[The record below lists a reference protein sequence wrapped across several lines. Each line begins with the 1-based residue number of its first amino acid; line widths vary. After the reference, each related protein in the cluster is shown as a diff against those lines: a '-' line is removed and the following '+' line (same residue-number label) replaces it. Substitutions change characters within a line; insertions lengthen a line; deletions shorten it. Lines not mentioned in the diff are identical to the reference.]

1 MAAILQVNFRWD
13 VPEEVA
19 TGATAADAQPFADR
33 DDVVWKIWIR
43 DPESKTSGGVYLFRD
58 RGEAEAWGRELGAQ
72 LAGREG
78 LSDYRAIAFDIQ
90 EVPTRVTSGPVDVS
104 AAV

>member
-13 VPEEVA
+13 VPEDVA

-43 DPESKTSGGVYLFRD
+43 DPETRTSGGIYLFRE
-58 RGEAEAWGRELGAQ
+58 RAEAEAWGRELGGQ
-72 LAGREG
+72 LVGREG
-78 LSDYRAIAFDIQ
+78 VSDYRATTFDVQ
-90 EVPTRVTSGPVDVS
+90 DEPTRVTSGPVDVS
-104 AAV
+104 VSA

>member
-13 VPEEVA
+13 VPEDVA

-33 DDVVWKIWIR
+33 EDVVWKIWIR
-43 DPESKTSGGVYLFRD
+43 DPQTKTSGGVYLFRERPD
-58 RGEAEAWGRELGAQ
+58 AEAWGRALGEQ

-78 LSDYRAIAFDIQ
+78 VSDYRATAFDIQ
-90 EVPTRVTSGPVDVS
+90 EEPTRVTSGPVDVS
-104 AAV
+104 ISA